1 MAGEAPSASLRCN
14 TVTVA
19 PMWKVLPGSCNARS
33 APCTEAR
40 GGPMEPASG
49 ERHRAINPVRPAAST
64 RVAQHISRAGAD
76 DRPVAGWPWY
86 RALAKVTE
94 FHANWSGSRPRPPGV
109 RNWGVFQQAG
119 RLPAPPALSTDRLAR
134 HRPRPVSGCRIP
146 SNAEQRPEGDRSW
159 RRGGAAGGPTGQGPS
174 VAMVIRPRDASRV
187 TEWGKYVASDGGRP
201 HAGRG
206 APAGRRCPTQLW
218 SRLSHRGFTPHAGD
232 RSLVK
237 ARLRCA
243 VLAERRRGAVH
254 LSRQGAHQPSRLRP
268 VDELDR
274 AVGEDP
280 LVLQP
285 ERRSRGRL
293 VGRGERRLP
302 GLA

>member
-1 MAGEAPSASLRCN
+1 MRTGAGPD
-14 TVTVA
+14 
-19 PMWKVLPGSCNARS
+19 
-33 APCTEAR
+33 R
-40 GGPMEPASG
+40 G
-49 ERHRAINPVRPAAST
+49 
-64 RVAQHISRAGAD
+64 
-76 DRPVAGWPWY
+76 
-86 RALAKVTE
+86 L
-94 FHANWSGSRPRPPGV
+94 PGV
-109 RNWGVFQQAG
+109 RNWGVFQQVG

-146 SNAEQRPEGDRSW
+146 SNAEQRPEGERSW

-174 VAMVIRPRDASRV
+174 VAMVIRPRDASLV
-187 TEWGKYVASDGGRP
+187 TEWGTYVGCDGGRP

-206 APAGRRCPTQLW
+206 PPLPDDAV
-218 SRLSHRGFTPHAGD
+218 RLSFGRGYPIEDSHLTPATV
-232 RSLVK
+232 RSSRHVCVVPSSPNADM
-237 ARLRCA
+237 ARCI
-243 VLAERRRGAVH
+243 